1 MVTFE
6 REAAPPVPGAR
17 ASNHQSREGDRRLT
31 DNYDFLPP
39 KFNRPQQTGRGY
51 GPVLASR
58 GLIGTRAG
66 RGWRNAEVP
75 NELQDGAPG
84 SAPATRNASS
94 GDLLKRCEEEDLG
107 CC

>member
-1 MVTFE
+1 MANRQLRLSSPQVQP
-6 REAAPPVPGAR
+6 AAADRLRVRP
-17 ASNHQSREGDRRLT
+17 SSRLE
-31 DNYDFLPP
+31 
-39 KFNRPQQTGRGY
+39 
-51 GPVLASR
+51 